1 MQVSV
6 HAVMEM
12 VAMMPSKVLSAAG
25 TSTSST
31 CSGAAAWLPTDVL
44 PVEDDD
50 AAALGQDDIQV
61 QLQPAP
67 LHTEQQYA
75 EQQQQ
80 YAEQQQQ
87 YAEQQLPWLHHFSI
101 AYSDSYRVPVL
112 FLSGCK
118 PGGCTHARSSVLQ

>member
-75 EQQQQ
+75 EQQ
-80 YAEQQQQ
+80 
-87 YAEQQLPWLHHFSI
+87 LPWLHHFSI

-118 PGGCTHARSSVLQ
+118 PGGCAHARSSVLQ